1 MVARVLQEAEQRI
14 VQEER
19 RALAEL
25 REVLGSLGTTP
36 DDVAALERS
45 TAQLDEL
52 FLLVVVGEFN
62 AGKSAFINALL
73 GRRLLEEG
81 VTPTTAGIHLVR
93 HGGDETVRPAR
104 RSFEEISAPLDVLR
118 EVHIVDTPGTNA
130 ILREHETLTRD
141 YIPRSDMVLFVT
153 SADRPFTESERAF
166 LQVIREWGKKVVV
179 VINKVDILESADDVE
194 RVRAFVAQGARD
206 LLGGE
211 PELFALSAKKALR
224 AKTDAALAPEEA
236 ARLLAESGFPEL
248 ERYVAANLDE
258 RSRVRLKLQNPLGVG
273 LRLASKYREVLEERL
288 ALLADDV
295 AAIEDV
301 ERQLAAYQE
310 DMEREFRFRLA
321 DVEKLLGEFEAR
333 GTEFFDDTMRVGRV
347 FDLLNRSRIKE
358 EFETKVVGDAPQQ
371 IEAKVSELI
380 DWLVASELRQWQAV
394 TAHVERRREQHADRI
409 VGRVGGGF
417 EYDRDRLL
425 ATVGRSAQRTIES
438 YDRTA
443 EADRMADSVQRAVA
457 ETALIEVGAIGLGT
471 IVGVIATSAA
481 VDVTGILAASAI
493 AMIGLFVIPTRR
505 RKAKRQLAA
514 RIEEMRSGLM
524 DGLAGQFRREMER
537 SLGRIRDAISPYT
550 RFVRS
555 ETQHLGQSRDELQGI
570 NGELEDL
577 RGRIEKL

>member
-1 MVARVLQEAEQRI
+1 
-14 VQEER
+14 
-19 RALAEL
+19 
-25 REVLGSLGTTP
+25 
-36 DDVAALERS
+36 
-45 TAQLDEL
+45 
-52 FLLVVVGEFN
+52 
-62 AGKSAFINALL
+62 
-73 GRRLLEEG
+73 
-81 VTPTTAGIHLVR
+81 
-93 HGGDETVRPAR
+93 
-104 RSFEEISAPLDVLR
+104 
-118 EVHIVDTPGTNA
+118 
-130 ILREHETLTRD
+130 
-141 YIPRSDMVLFVT
+141 
-153 SADRPFTESERAF
+153 
-166 LQVIREWGKKVVV
+166 
-179 VINKVDILESADDVE
+179 
-194 RVRAFVAQGARD
+194 
-206 LLGGE
+206 
-211 PELFALSAKKALR
+211 
-224 AKTDAALAPEEA
+224 
-236 ARLLAESGFPEL
+236 
-248 ERYVAANLDE
+248 
-258 RSRVRLKLQNPLGVG
+258 
-273 LRLASKYREVLEERL
+273 
-288 ALLADDV
+288 
-295 AAIEDV
+295 
-301 ERQLAAYQE
+301 
-310 DMEREFRFRLA
+310 
-321 DVEKLLGEFEAR
+321 
-333 GTEFFDDTMRVGRV
+333 MRVGRV

-457 ETALIEVGAIGLGT
+457 ETALIEVGAIGLGA

-577 RGRIEKL
+577 RGRIEKV

>member
-1 MVARVLQEAEQRI
+1 MIGRVLKEEERRI
-14 VQEER
+14 VQDER
-19 RALAEL
+19 AALGEL
-25 REVLGSLGTTP
+25 REVLASLEAARE
-36 DDVAALERS
+36 DLAALERS
-45 TAQLDEL
+45 AAQLDEL

-73 GRRLLEEG
+73 GQRLLEEG
-81 VTPTTAGIHLVR
+81 VTPTTAGIHLIR
-93 HGGDETVRPAR
+93 HGGEETARPVRRAY
-104 RSFEEISAPLDVLR
+104 EEIAAPLDLLR

-166 LQVIREWGKKVVV
+166 LQAIREWGKKVVV
-179 VINKVDILESADDVE
+179 VINKVDILESPNDVE
-194 RVRAFVAQGARD
+194 RVREFVAQGARD
-206 LLGGE
+206 LLGEE
-211 PELFALSAKKALR
+211 PELFALSAKRALR
-224 AKTDAALAPEEA
+224 AKTDETLAPDEA
-236 ARLLAESGFPEL
+236 TRLFAESGFPEL

-258 RSRVRLKLQNPLGVG
+258 RSRVRLKLRNPLGVG
-273 LRLASKYREVLEERL
+273 LKLEGRYRDVLEARL
-288 ALLADDV
+288 SLLADDV

-301 ERQLAAYQE
+301 ERELGAYQE

-321 DVEKLLGEFEAR
+321 DVEKVLHEFEAR

-347 FDLLNRSRIKE
+347 FDLLNRARIKD
-358 EFETKVVGDAPQQ
+358 EFETKVVADAPQQ
-371 IEAKVSELI
+371 VEARVSELI

-438 YDRTA
+438 YDKSIEA
-443 EADRMADSVQRAVA
+443 ERMADSVQRAVA

-471 IVGVIATSAA
+471 VVGVIATSAA
-481 VDVTGILAASAI
+481 VDITGILAASAL
-493 AMIGLFVIPTRR
+493 AMVGLFVIPARR
-505 RKAKRQLAA
+505 RKAKHQLST
-514 RIEEMRSGLM
+514 RIEEMRQGLM
-524 DGLAGQFRREMER
+524 DGLTGQFQREMER
-537 SLGRIRDAISPYT
+537 SLGRLRDAISPYT

-555 ETQHLGQSRDELQGI
+555 ETQQLGRSRDRLTGLQGR
-570 NGELEDL
+570 LEDL
-577 RGRIEKL
+577 GRRIEEL